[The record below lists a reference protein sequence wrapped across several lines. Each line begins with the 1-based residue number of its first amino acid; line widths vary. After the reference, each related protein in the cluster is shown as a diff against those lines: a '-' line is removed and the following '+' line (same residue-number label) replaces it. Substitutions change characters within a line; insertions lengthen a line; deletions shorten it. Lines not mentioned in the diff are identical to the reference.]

1 MKTRRLA
8 KLRSE
13 WQVKIF
19 VVKHLYNYLV
29 LFASFPDS
37 EIGGGHRLNF
47 SNFRRIKRHGC
58 FWNILQRV
66 SKRNDSK
73 RKTWPLPVEVSS

>member
-13 WQVKIF
+13 WQVNILE
-19 VVKHLYNYLV
+19 VKHLYSYLV
-29 LFASFPDS
+29 LFAGFPDS
-37 EIGGGHRLNF
+37 EIGGGHRLNLG
-47 SNFRRIKRHGC
+47 NFRRVKSHIYFRI
-58 FWNILQRV
+58 ILQRV